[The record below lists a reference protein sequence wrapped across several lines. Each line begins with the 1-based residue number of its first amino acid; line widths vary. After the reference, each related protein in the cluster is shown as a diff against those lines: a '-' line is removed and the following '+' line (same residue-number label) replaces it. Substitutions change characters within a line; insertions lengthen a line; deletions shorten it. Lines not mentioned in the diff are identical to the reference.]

1 MIMKTS
7 RLGFTY
13 IKSKLLVRLWSAN
26 MLLVIIGIA
35 FLWTVQILL
44 FEPNYINVTKES
56 LLETVQETA
65 AAIEE
70 MAVDPDDLTE
80 EPLLFLSKTI
90 VGTLFL
96 VDADGEILAAFNNGQ
111 QLNIDGLS
119 NEYNWLLSHA
129 PTVLDGESLS
139 AVEDF
144 EKSSAI
150 LIGVPT
156 TLFQRPAALLLSNTI
171 TQIEALQSLNR
182 QQLFLFT
189 IILTIF
195 ASTISFF
202 LAQHFIRPIKT
213 IKEAIIRLTNGELYS
228 VPKLKRSDELGT
240 LSESVADLSTELQ
253 RVDVLRKEVIAN
265 VSHELRSPLALIT
278 GYGEMVRDV
287 SGNDERLRKEH
298 MDLII
303 SEAHRMSAMVDDIMD
318 FSIMQAGYT
327 QLKNE
332 IWNTYE
338 VVSSVVAYARGI
350 ANQYDITVDFEADR
364 TDGNAVFDRIK
375 MEQVLRNLINNGINH
390 TPKNERLLIKLT
402 NTSAGTKV
410 AVINPGKDI
419 PPEQLELIWER
430 YQRVQ
435 HQAGHKEGTGIGLA
449 IVKTILTSHAFEYGA
464 ESKNGVTCFW
474 FVVPRLEDHAVL

>member
-1 MIMKTS
+1 MKTS

-70 MAVDPDDLTE
+70 MAVDPDDLPE

-96 VDADGEILAAFNNGQ
+96 VDAYGEILAAFNNGQ

-287 SGNDERLRKEH
+287 SGNDEPLRKEH

-364 TDGNAVFDRIK
+364 TNGNALFDRIK

-474 FVVPRLEDHAVL
+474 FVVPRLEDQ

>member
-1 MIMKTS
+1 MKTN

-70 MAVDPDDLTE
+70 MAVDPDDLPE

-96 VDADGEILAAFNNGQ
+96 VDAYGEILAAFNNGQ

-156 TLFQRPAALLLSNTI
+156 TLFQRPASLLLSNTI

-287 SGNDERLRKEH
+287 SGSDERLRKEH

-364 TDGNAVFDRIK
+364 TNGNALFDRIK

-474 FVVPRLEDHAVL
+474 FVVPRLEDQ

>member
-1 MIMKTS
+1 MKTS

-70 MAVDPDDLTE
+70 MAVDPDDLPK

-96 VDADGEILAAFNNGQ
+96 IDDSGEILSAYNNGQ
-111 QLNIDGLS
+111 KLNIDGLS

-287 SGNDERLRKEH
+287 SGSDERLRKEH
-298 MDLII
+298 MELII

-364 TDGNAVFDRIK
+364 TNGNALFDRIK

-402 NTSAGTKV
+402 NTSTGTKV

>member
-1 MIMKTS
+1 MKTS

-70 MAVDPDDLTE
+70 MAVDPDDLPE

-96 VDADGEILAAFNNGQ
+96 VDEDGEILAAFNNGQ

-144 EKSSAI
+144 EKSSVI

-364 TDGNAVFDRIK
+364 TNGNALFDRIK

-402 NTSAGTKV
+402 NISAGTKV

-474 FVVPRLEDHAVL
+474 FVVPRLEDQ

>member
-1 MIMKTS
+1 MKTS

-70 MAVDPDDLTE
+70 MAVDPDDLPE

-228 VPKLKRSDELGT
+228 VPKLNRSDELGT

-364 TDGNAVFDRIK
+364 TNGNALFDRIK

-474 FVVPRLEDHAVL
+474 FVVPRLEDQ

>member
-1 MIMKTS
+1 MKTS
-7 RLGFTY
+7 RLGFNY
-13 IKSKLLVRLWSAN
+13 FKSKLLIRLWSAN

-44 FEPNYINVTKES
+44 FEPNYINTTKES

-65 AAIEE
+65 TSLEDI
-70 MAVDPDDLTE
+70 AVDPTGLPD

-96 VDADGEILAAFNNGQ
+96 IDDSGEILSAYNNGQ
-111 QLNIDGLS
+111 KLNIDGLK

-129 PTVLDGESLS
+129 PTVLNGESLS
-139 AVEDF
+139 TVEDF

-150 LIGVPT
+150 LIGVPM

-171 TQIEALQSLNR
+171 TQIEALQRLNR

-213 IKEAIIRLTNGELYS
+213 IKEAIVRLTKGELYS
-228 VPKLKRSDELGT
+228 VPKLNRGDELGT

-287 SGNDERLRKEH
+287 SGSDERLRKEH

-327 QLKNE
+327 QLKSE
-332 IWNTYE
+332 VWNTYE

-364 TDGNAVFDRIK
+364 TNGDALFDRIK

-402 NTSAGTKV
+402 NTAAGTKV

-449 IVKTILTSHAFEYGA
+449 IVKTILTSHAFDYGA

-474 FVVPRLEDHAVL
+474 FVVPRLENP

>member
-1 MIMKTS
+1 MKTS

-70 MAVDPDDLTE
+70 MAVDPDDLPE

-96 VDADGEILAAFNNGQ
+96 VDEDGEILAAFNNGQ

-364 TDGNAVFDRIK
+364 TNGNALFDRIK

-474 FVVPRLEDHAVL
+474 FVVPRLEDQ

>member
-1 MIMKTS
+1 MKTS

-70 MAVDPDDLTE
+70 MAVDPDDLPE

-96 VDADGEILAAFNNGQ
+96 VDEDGEILAAFNNGQ

-195 ASTISFF
+195 VSTISFF

-364 TDGNAVFDRIK
+364 TDGNALFDRIK

-474 FVVPRLEDHAVL
+474 FVVPRLEDQ

>member
-1 MIMKTS
+1 MKTS

-70 MAVDPDDLTE
+70 MAVDPDDLPE

-303 SEAHRMSAMVDDIMD
+303 SDSHRMSAMVDDIMD

-364 TDGNAVFDRIK
+364 TNGNALFDRIK

-410 AVINPGKDI
+410 AIINPGKDI

-474 FVVPRLEDHAVL
+474 FVVPRLEDQ

>member
-1 MIMKTS
+1 MKTS

-70 MAVDPDDLTE
+70 MAVDPDDLPE

-96 VDADGEILAAFNNGQ
+96 VDKDGEILAAFNNGQ

-278 GYGEMVRDV
+278 GYGELVRDV
-287 SGNDERLRKEH
+287 SGSDERLRKEH

-303 SEAHRMSAMVDDIMD
+303 SEAHRISAMVDDIMD

-364 TDGNAVFDRIK
+364 TNGNALFDRIK

-474 FVVPRLEDHAVL
+474 FVVPRLEDQ

>member
-1 MIMKTS
+1 MKTS
-7 RLGFTY
+7 RLGFNY
-13 IKSKLLVRLWSAN
+13 FKSKLLIRLWSAN

-44 FEPNYINVTKES
+44 FEPNYINTTKES

-65 AAIEE
+65 TSLED
-70 MAVDPDDLTE
+70 MAVDPTGLPD

-96 VDADGEILAAFNNGQ
+96 IDDSGEILSAYNNGQ
-111 QLNIDGLS
+111 KLNIDGLK

-129 PTVLDGESLS
+129 PTVLNGESLS
-139 AVEDF
+139 TVEDF

-150 LIGVPT
+150 LIGVPM

-171 TQIEALQSLNR
+171 TQIEALQRLNR

-213 IKEAIIRLTNGELYS
+213 IKEAIVRLTKGELYS
-228 VPKLKRSDELGT
+228 VPKLNRGDELGT

-287 SGNDERLRKEH
+287 SGSDERLRKEH

-327 QLKNE
+327 QLKSE
-332 IWNTYE
+332 VWNTYE

-350 ANQYDITVDFEADR
+350 ANQYDITVDFEADS
-364 TDGNAVFDRIK
+364 TNGNALFDRIK

-402 NTSAGTKV
+402 NTAAGTKV

-449 IVKTILTSHAFEYGA
+449 IVKTILTSHAFDYGA

-474 FVVPRLEDHAVL
+474 FVVPRLENP

>member
-1 MIMKTS
+1 MKTS

-70 MAVDPDDLTE
+70 MAVDPDDLPE

-364 TDGNAVFDRIK
+364 TDGNALFDRIK

-402 NTSAGTKV
+402 HTSAGTKV

-474 FVVPRLEDHAVL
+474 FVVPRLNEHSL

>member
-1 MIMKTS
+1 MKTS

-70 MAVDPDDLTE
+70 MAVDPDDLPE

-96 VDADGEILAAFNNGQ
+96 VDEDGEILAAFNNGQ

-364 TDGNAVFDRIK
+364 TDGNALFDRIK

-390 TPKNERLLIKLT
+390 TPKNERILIKLT

-474 FVVPRLEDHAVL
+474 FVVPRLEDQ

>member
-1 MIMKTS
+1 
-7 RLGFTY
+7 
-13 IKSKLLVRLWSAN
+13 

-44 FEPNYINVTKES
+44 FEPNYINTTKES

-65 AAIEE
+65 TSLED
-70 MAVDPDDLTE
+70 MAVDPTGLPD

-96 VDADGEILAAFNNGQ
+96 IDDSGEILSAYNNGQ
-111 QLNIDGLS
+111 KLNIDGLK

-129 PTVLDGESLS
+129 PTVLNGESLS
-139 AVEDF
+139 TVEDF

-150 LIGVPT
+150 LIGVPM

-171 TQIEALQSLNR
+171 TQIEALQRLNR

-213 IKEAIIRLTNGELYS
+213 IKEAIVRLTKGELYS
-228 VPKLKRSDELGT
+228 VPKLNRGDELGT

-287 SGNDERLRKEH
+287 SGSDERLRKEH

-327 QLKNE
+327 QLKSE
-332 IWNTYE
+332 VWNTYE

-350 ANQYDITVDFEADR
+350 ANQYDITVDFEADS
-364 TDGNAVFDRIK
+364 TNGNALFDRIK

-402 NTSAGTKV
+402 NTAAGTKV

-449 IVKTILTSHAFEYGA
+449 IVKTILTSHAFDYGA

-474 FVVPRLEDHAVL
+474 FVVPRLENP

>member
-1 MIMKTS
+1 MKTS
-7 RLGFTY
+7 RLGFNY
-13 IKSKLLVRLWSAN
+13 FKSKLLIRLWSAN

-44 FEPNYINVTKES
+44 FEPNYINTTKES

-65 AAIEE
+65 TSLED
-70 MAVDPDDLTE
+70 MAVDPTGLPD

-96 VDADGEILAAFNNGQ
+96 IEDSGEILSAYNNGQ
-111 QLNIDGLS
+111 KLNIDGLK

-129 PTVLDGESLS
+129 PTVLNGESLS
-139 AVEDF
+139 TVENF

-150 LIGVPT
+150 LIGVPM

-171 TQIEALQSLNR
+171 TQIEALQRLNR

-213 IKEAIIRLTNGELYS
+213 IKEAIVRLTKGELYS
-228 VPKLKRSDELGT
+228 VPKLNRGDELGT

-287 SGNDERLRKEH
+287 SGSDERLRKEH

-332 IWNTYE
+332 VWNTYE

-350 ANQYDITVDFEADR
+350 ANQYDITVDFEADS
-364 TDGNAVFDRIK
+364 TNGNALFDRIK

-402 NTSAGTKV
+402 NTAAGTKV

-449 IVKTILTSHAFEYGA
+449 IVKTILTSHAFNYGA

-474 FVVPRLEDHAVL
+474 FVVPRLENP

>member
-1 MIMKTS
+1 MKTS
-7 RLGFTY
+7 RLDFTY

-44 FEPNYINVTKES
+44 FEPNYINTTKES

-65 AAIEE
+65 TSLED
-70 MAVDPDDLTE
+70 MAVDPTGLPD

-96 VDADGEILAAFNNGQ
+96 IDDSGEILSAYNNGQ
-111 QLNIDGLS
+111 KLNIDGLK

-129 PTVLDGESLS
+129 PTVLNGESLS
-139 AVEDF
+139 TVEDF

-150 LIGVPT
+150 LIGVPM

-171 TQIEALQSLNR
+171 TQIEALQRLNR

-213 IKEAIIRLTNGELYS
+213 IKEAIVRLTKGELYS
-228 VPKLKRSDELGT
+228 VPKLNRGDELGT

-287 SGNDERLRKEH
+287 SGSDERLRKEH

-332 IWNTYE
+332 VWNTYE

-350 ANQYDITVDFEADR
+350 ANQYDITVDFEADS
-364 TDGNAVFDRIK
+364 TNGNALFDRIK

-402 NTSAGTKV
+402 NTAAGTKV
-410 AVINPGKDI
+410 AIINPGKDI

-474 FVVPRLEDHAVL
+474 FVVPRLEDQ

>member
-1 MIMKTS
+1 
-7 RLGFTY
+7 
-13 IKSKLLVRLWSAN
+13 

-44 FEPNYINVTKES
+44 FEPNYINTTKES

-65 AAIEE
+65 TSLED
-70 MAVDPDDLTE
+70 MAVDPTGLPD

-96 VDADGEILAAFNNGQ
+96 IDDSGEILSAYNNGQ
-111 QLNIDGLS
+111 KLNIDGLK

-129 PTVLDGESLS
+129 PTVLNGESLS
-139 AVEDF
+139 TVEDF

-150 LIGVPT
+150 LIGVPM

-171 TQIEALQSLNR
+171 TQIEALQRLNR

-189 IILTIF
+189 VILTIF

-213 IKEAIIRLTNGELYS
+213 IKEAIVRLTKGELYS
-228 VPKLKRSDELGT
+228 VTKLNRGDELGT

-287 SGNDERLRKEH
+287 SGSDERLRKEH

-327 QLKNE
+327 QLKSE
-332 IWNTYE
+332 VWNTYE

-364 TDGNAVFDRIK
+364 TNGNALFDRIK

-402 NTSAGTKV
+402 NTSTRTKV

-449 IVKTILTSHAFEYGA
+449 IVKTILASHAFEYGA

-474 FVVPRLEDHAVL
+474 FVVPRLENP

>member
-1 MIMKTS
+1 
-7 RLGFTY
+7 
-13 IKSKLLVRLWSAN
+13 

-44 FEPNYINVTKES
+44 FEPNYINTTKES

-65 AAIEE
+65 TSLED
-70 MAVDPDDLTE
+70 MAVDPTGLPD

-96 VDADGEILAAFNNGQ
+96 IDDSGEILSAYNNGQ
-111 QLNIDGLS
+111 KLNIDGLK

-129 PTVLDGESLS
+129 PTVLNGESLS
-139 AVEDF
+139 TVEDF

-150 LIGVPT
+150 LIGVPM

-171 TQIEALQSLNR
+171 TQIEALQRLNR

-213 IKEAIIRLTNGELYS
+213 IKETIVRLTKGELYS
-228 VPKLKRSDELGT
+228 VPKLNRGDELGT

-287 SGNDERLRKEH
+287 SGSDERLRKEH

-327 QLKNE
+327 QLKSE
-332 IWNTYE
+332 VWNTYE

-364 TDGNAVFDRIK
+364 TNGNALFDRIK

-402 NTSAGTKV
+402 NTAAGTKV

-449 IVKTILTSHAFEYGA
+449 IVKTILTSHAFNYGA

-474 FVVPRLEDHAVL
+474 FVVPRLENP

>member
-1 MIMKTS
+1 
-7 RLGFTY
+7 
-13 IKSKLLVRLWSAN
+13 

-44 FEPNYINVTKES
+44 FEPNYINTTKES

-65 AAIEE
+65 TSLED
-70 MAVDPDDLTE
+70 MAVDPTGLPD

-96 VDADGEILAAFNNGQ
+96 IDDSGEILSAYNNGQ
-111 QLNIDGLS
+111 KLNIDGLK

-129 PTVLDGESLS
+129 PTVLNGESLS
-139 AVEDF
+139 TVEDF

-150 LIGVPT
+150 LIGVPM

-171 TQIEALQSLNR
+171 TQIEALQRLNR

-213 IKEAIIRLTNGELYS
+213 IKEAIVRLTKGELYS
-228 VPKLKRSDELGT
+228 VPKLNRGDELGT

-287 SGNDERLRKEH
+287 SGSDERLRKEH

-364 TDGNAVFDRIK
+364 TNGNALFDRIK

-402 NTSAGTKV
+402 NTSAGIKV

-474 FVVPRLEDHAVL
+474 FVVPRLNEHSL

>member
-1 MIMKTS
+1 MKTS

-70 MAVDPDDLTE
+70 MAVHPDDLPE

-96 VDADGEILAAFNNGQ
+96 VDEDGEILAAFNNGQ

-287 SGNDERLRKEH
+287 SGSDERLRKEH

-364 TDGNAVFDRIK
+364 TNGNALFDRIK

-435 HQAGHKEGTGIGLA
+435 HKAGHKEGTGIGLA
-449 IVKTILTSHAFEYGA
+449 IVKTILTSHAFDYGA

-474 FVVPRLEDHAVL
+474 FVVPRLEDQ

>member
-1 MIMKTS
+1 MKTS

-70 MAVDPDDLTE
+70 MAVDPDDLPE

-278 GYGEMVRDV
+278 GYGELVRDV
-287 SGNDERLRKEH
+287 SGSDERLRKEH

-364 TDGNAVFDRIK
+364 TNGNALFDRIK

-474 FVVPRLEDHAVL
+474 FVVPRLEDQ

>member
-1 MIMKTS
+1 MKTS

-70 MAVDPDDLTE
+70 MAVDPDDLPE

-96 VDADGEILAAFNNGQ
+96 VDEDGEILAAFNNGQ

-129 PTVLDGESLS
+129 TIVLDGESLS

-228 VPKLKRSDELGT
+228 VPKLNRSDELGT

-287 SGNDERLRKEH
+287 SGSDERLRKEH

-364 TDGNAVFDRIK
+364 TNGNALFDRIK

-474 FVVPRLEDHAVL
+474 FVVPRLEDQ

>member
-1 MIMKTS
+1 MKTN

-70 MAVDPDDLTE
+70 MAVDPDDLPE

-96 VDADGEILAAFNNGQ
+96 VDEDGEILAAFNNGQ

-156 TLFQRPAALLLSNTI
+156 SLFQRPAALLLSNTI

-287 SGNDERLRKEH
+287 SGSDERLRKEH

-364 TDGNAVFDRIK
+364 TNGNALFDRIK

-474 FVVPRLEDHAVL
+474 FVVPRLEDQ

>member
-1 MIMKTS
+1 
-7 RLGFTY
+7 
-13 IKSKLLVRLWSAN
+13 

-44 FEPNYINVTKES
+44 FEPNYINTTKES

-65 AAIEE
+65 TSLEDI
-70 MAVDPDDLTE
+70 AVDPTGLPD

-96 VDADGEILAAFNNGQ
+96 IDDSGEILSAYNNGQ
-111 QLNIDGLS
+111 KLNIDGLK

-129 PTVLDGESLS
+129 PTVLNGESLS
-139 AVEDF
+139 TVEDF

-150 LIGVPT
+150 LIGVPM

-171 TQIEALQSLNR
+171 TQIEALQRLNR

-213 IKEAIIRLTNGELYS
+213 IKEAIVRLTKGELYS
-228 VPKLKRSDELGT
+228 VPKLNRGDELGT

-287 SGNDERLRKEH
+287 SGSDERLRKEH

-364 TDGNAVFDRIK
+364 TNGDALFDRIK
-375 MEQVLRNLINNGINH
+375 M
-390 TPKNERLLIKLT
+390 
-402 NTSAGTKV
+402 
-410 AVINPGKDI
+410 
-419 PPEQLELIWER
+419 
-430 YQRVQ
+430 
-435 HQAGHKEGTGIGLA
+435 
-449 IVKTILTSHAFEYGA
+449 
-464 ESKNGVTCFW
+464 
-474 FVVPRLEDHAVL
+474 

>member
-1 MIMKTS
+1 MKTS

-70 MAVDPDDLTE
+70 MAVDPDDLPE

-119 NEYNWLLSHA
+119 NKYNWLLSHA

-228 VPKLKRSDELGT
+228 VPKLNRSDELGT

-364 TDGNAVFDRIK
+364 TDGNALFDRIK

-474 FVVPRLEDHAVL
+474 FVVPRLNEHSL

>member
-1 MIMKTS
+1 MKTS

-70 MAVDPDDLTE
+70 MAVDPDDLPE

-96 VDADGEILAAFNNGQ
+96 VDEDGEILAAFNNGQ

-144 EKSSAI
+144 EKSSVI

-338 VVSSVVAYARGI
+338 VVSSIVAYARGI

-364 TDGNAVFDRIK
+364 TNGNALFDRIK

-410 AVINPGKDI
+410 AIINPGKDI

-449 IVKTILTSHAFEYGA
+449 IVKTNLTSHAFEYGA

>member
-1 MIMKTS
+1 MKTS

-70 MAVDPDDLTE
+70 MAVDPDDLPE

-129 PTVLDGESLS
+129 PTVFDGESLS

-364 TDGNAVFDRIK
+364 TNGNALFDRIK

-410 AVINPGKDI
+410 AIINPGKDI

-449 IVKTILTSHAFEYGA
+449 IVKTILTSHAFKYGA

-474 FVVPRLEDHAVL
+474 FVVPRLEDQ

>member
-1 MIMKTS
+1 MKTS

-70 MAVDPDDLTE
+70 MAVDPDDLPE

-96 VDADGEILAAFNNGQ
+96 VDEDGEILAAFNNGQ

-144 EKSSAI
+144 EKSSTI

-338 VVSSVVAYARGI
+338 VISSVVAYARGI

-364 TDGNAVFDRIK
+364 TDGNALFDRIK

>member
-1 MIMKTS
+1 MKTS

-70 MAVDPDDLTE
+70 MAVDPDDLPK

-96 VDADGEILAAFNNGQ
+96 VDEDGEILAAFNNGQ

-287 SGNDERLRKEH
+287 SGSDERLRKEH
-298 MDLII
+298 MELII

-364 TDGNAVFDRIK
+364 TNGNALFDRIK

-402 NTSAGTKV
+402 NTSTGTKV

-474 FVVPRLEDHAVL
+474 FVVPRLEDQ

>member
-1 MIMKTS
+1 MKTS

-70 MAVDPDDLTE
+70 MAVDTDDLPE

-182 QQLFLFT
+182 QQLLLFT

-287 SGNDERLRKEH
+287 SGSDERLRKEH

-338 VVSSVVAYARGI
+338 VGSSVVAYARGI

-364 TDGNAVFDRIK
+364 TNGNALFDRIK

-474 FVVPRLEDHAVL
+474 FVVPRLEDQ

>member
-1 MIMKTS
+1 
-7 RLGFTY
+7 
-13 IKSKLLVRLWSAN
+13 
-26 MLLVIIGIA
+26 
-35 FLWTVQILL
+35 
-44 FEPNYINVTKES
+44 
-56 LLETVQETA
+56 
-65 AAIEE
+65 
-70 MAVDPDDLTE
+70 MAVDPDDLPE

-364 TDGNAVFDRIK
+364 TDGNALFDRIK

-474 FVVPRLEDHAVL
+474 FIVPRLEDQ

>member
-1 MIMKTS
+1 MKTS

-287 SGNDERLRKEH
+287 SGSDERLRKEH

-364 TDGNAVFDRIK
+364 TNGNALFDRIK

-474 FVVPRLEDHAVL
+474 FVVPRLEDQ

>member
-1 MIMKTS
+1 MKTS

-70 MAVDPDDLTE
+70 MAVDPDDLPE

-213 IKEAIIRLTNGELYS
+213 IKEAILRLTNGELYS

-364 TDGNAVFDRIK
+364 TDGNALFDRIK

-474 FVVPRLEDHAVL
+474 FIVPRLEDQ

>member
-1 MIMKTS
+1 MKTS

-70 MAVDPDDLTE
+70 MAVDPDDLPE

-96 VDADGEILAAFNNGQ
+96 VDEDGEILAAFNNGQ

-195 ASTISFF
+195 ASTLSFF

-213 IKEAIIRLTNGELYS
+213 IKEAIIRLNNGELYS

-265 VSHELRSPLALIT
+265 VSHELRSPIALIT

-364 TDGNAVFDRIK
+364 TNGNALFDRIK

-449 IVKTILTSHAFEYGA
+449 IVKTILTSHAFDYGA

-474 FVVPRLEDHAVL
+474 FVVPRLEDQ

>member
-1 MIMKTS
+1 MKTS

-70 MAVDPDDLTE
+70 MAVDPDDLPE

-364 TDGNAVFDRIK
+364 TNGNALFDRIK

-474 FVVPRLEDHAVL
+474 FVVPRLEDQ

>member
-1 MIMKTS
+1 MKTS

-65 AAIEE
+65 AAVEE
-70 MAVDPDDLTE
+70 MAVDPDDLPE
-80 EPLLFLSKTI
+80 DPLLFLSKTI

-96 VDADGEILAAFNNGQ
+96 VDEYGEILAAFNNGQ

-119 NEYNWLLSHA
+119 NEYSWLLSHA
-129 PTVLDGESLS
+129 PTVLNGESLS

-171 TQIEALQSLNR
+171 TQIEALQSMNR

-213 IKEAIIRLTNGELYS
+213 IKEAIIRLTSGELYS
-228 VPKLKRSDELGT
+228 VPKLNRGDELGT
-240 LSESVADLSTELQ
+240 LSESVADLSTELH

-287 SGNDERLRKEH
+287 SGSDESLRKEH
-298 MDLII
+298 MELII

-350 ANQYDITVDFEADR
+350 ANQYDITVDFEADSKN
-364 TDGNAVFDRIK
+364 GIALFDRIK

-402 NTSAGTKV
+402 NTSTRTKV

-474 FVVPRLEDHAVL
+474 FVVPRLEDQ

>member
-1 MIMKTS
+1 MKTS

-44 FEPNYINVTKES
+44 FEPNYINLTKES

-70 MAVDPDDLTE
+70 MAVDPDDLPE

-96 VDADGEILAAFNNGQ
+96 VDEDGEILVAFNNGQ

-182 QQLFLFT
+182 QQLLLFT

-202 LAQHFIRPIKT
+202 LAQHFIRPIQT

-265 VSHELRSPLALIT
+265 VSHELRSPP
-278 GYGEMVRDV
+278 R
-287 SGNDERLRKEH
+287 
-298 MDLII
+298 
-303 SEAHRMSAMVDDIMD
+303 VDHWLW
-318 FSIMQAGYT
+318 G
-327 QLKNE
+327 
-332 IWNTYE
+332 
-338 VVSSVVAYARGI
+338 
-350 ANQYDITVDFEADR
+350 
-364 TDGNAVFDRIK
+364 DG
-375 MEQVLRNLINNGINH
+375 
-390 TPKNERLLIKLT
+390 T
-402 NTSAGTKV
+402 
-410 AVINPGKDI
+410 
-419 PPEQLELIWER
+419 
-430 YQRVQ
+430 
-435 HQAGHKEGTGIGLA
+435 
-449 IVKTILTSHAFEYGA
+449 
-464 ESKNGVTCFW
+464 
-474 FVVPRLEDHAVL
+474 

>member
-1 MIMKTS
+1 MKTS

>member
-1 MIMKTS
+1 MKTS

-70 MAVDPDDLTE
+70 MAVDPDDLPE

-96 VDADGEILAAFNNGQ
+96 VDEDGEILAAFNNGQ

-156 TLFQRPAALLLSNTI
+156 TIFQRPAALLLSNTI

-202 LAQHFIRPIKT
+202 LAKHFIRPIKT

-287 SGNDERLRKEH
+287 SGSDERLRKEH

-364 TDGNAVFDRIK
+364 TNGNALFDRIK

-474 FVVPRLEDHAVL
+474 FVVPRLEDQ

>member
-1 MIMKTS
+1 MKTS

-70 MAVDPDDLTE
+70 MAVDPDDLPE

-96 VDADGEILAAFNNGQ
+96 VDEDGEILAAFNNGQ

-278 GYGEMVRDV
+278 GYREMVRDV

-364 TDGNAVFDRIK
+364 TNGNALFDRIK

-474 FVVPRLEDHAVL
+474 FVVPRLEDQ